1 MEIRTRLVNYMKEL
15 GDKDLCVAF
24 SGGVDSSV
32 ILRAA
37 CEAATANGK
46 KVYAVTFETKLHP
59 KADLP
64 QAQKVAKEAG
74 AIHHVIYVNELD
86 NEEMLNNPVNR
97 CYLCKKYLFQNL
109 LTFAAEKGIDT
120 IMEGNNADDLLIYRI
135 MYEDAE
141 SLSQYLDVSGD
152 LAERII
158 NCRNEISG
166 FTQAAS
172 LLKTKELTQTR
183 IQRALLHSILQIL
196 EAPLSVPYSRVLG
209 FRKESSPLLKE
220 IKKNS
225 TLPVLTK
232 LADSDALLDETG
244 KRLLSETTAA
254 SNLYEKLLC
263 KKNGQKFIHEY
274 QKQIVIL

>member
-37 CEAATANGK
+37 CEAAAANGK

-109 LTFAAEKGIDT
+109 LIYRPGTQAVKELGVLSPLAELGITKAQVREIAADMGLSCASRPSSPCLATRLPYGTPISF
-120 IMEGNNADDLLIYRI
+120 DLLARVDVGEQWLKEQGFPIVRLRVHGDILRI
-135 MYEDAE
+135 EIEKERFADFIAMADKITAKMKELGFVYITLDAE
-141 SLSQYLDVSGD
+141 
-152 LAERII
+152 
-158 NCRNEISG
+158 
-166 FTQAAS
+166 
-172 LLKTKELTQTR
+172 
-183 IQRALLHSILQIL
+183 
-196 EAPLSVPYSRVLG
+196 G
-209 FRKESSPLLKE
+209 FRSGSMD
-220 IKKNS
+220 
-225 TLPVLTK
+225 V
-232 LADSDALLDETG
+232 
-244 KRLLSETTAA
+244 
-254 SNLYEKLLC
+254 
-263 KKNGQKFIHEY
+263 H
-274 QKQIVIL
+274 IVK

>member
-37 CEAATANGK
+37 CEAAAANGK

-109 LTFAAEKGIDT
+109 LTFPLKRVSIQSWKATMQMIFLSIDR
-120 IMEGNNADDLLIYRI
+120 EHRQLK
-135 MYEDAE
+135 
-141 SLSQYLDVSGD
+141 SLGY
-152 LAERII
+152 
-158 NCRNEISG
+158 
-166 FTQAAS
+166 
-172 LLKTKELTQTR
+172 
-183 IQRALLHSILQIL
+183 
-196 EAPLSVPYSRVLG
+196 
-209 FRKESSPLLKE
+209 
-220 IKKNS
+220 
-225 TLPVLTK
+225 
-232 LADSDALLDETG
+232 
-244 KRLLSETTAA
+244 
-254 SNLYEKLLC
+254 
-263 KKNGQKFIHEY
+263 
-274 QKQIVIL
+274 

>member
-109 LTFAAEKGIDT
+109 LTFAAEKVSIQSWKATMQMIFLSIDR
-120 IMEGNNADDLLIYRI
+120 EHRQLK
-135 MYEDAE
+135 
-141 SLSQYLDVSGD
+141 SLGY
-152 LAERII
+152 
-158 NCRNEISG
+158 
-166 FTQAAS
+166 
-172 LLKTKELTQTR
+172 
-183 IQRALLHSILQIL
+183 
-196 EAPLSVPYSRVLG
+196 
-209 FRKESSPLLKE
+209 
-220 IKKNS
+220 
-225 TLPVLTK
+225 
-232 LADSDALLDETG
+232 
-244 KRLLSETTAA
+244 
-254 SNLYEKLLC
+254 
-263 KKNGQKFIHEY
+263 
-274 QKQIVIL
+274 

>member
-37 CEAATANGK
+37 CEAAAANGK

-97 CYLCKKYLFQNL
+97 CYLCN
-109 LTFAAEKGIDT
+109 ICS
-120 IMEGNNADDLLIYRI
+120 RI
-135 MYEDAE
+135 
-141 SLSQYLDVSGD
+141 
-152 LAERII
+152 
-158 NCRNEISG
+158 C
-166 FTQAAS
+166 
-172 LLKTKELTQTR
+172 
-183 IQRALLHSILQIL
+183 
-196 EAPLSVPYSRVLG
+196 
-209 FRKESSPLLKE
+209 
-220 IKKNS
+220 
-225 TLPVLTK
+225 
-232 LADSDALLDETG
+232 
-244 KRLLSETTAA
+244 
-254 SNLYEKLLC
+254 
-263 KKNGQKFIHEY
+263 
-274 QKQIVIL
+274 

>member
-120 IMEGNNADDLLIYRI
+120 IMEGNNADDLLIYRPGTQAVK
-135 MYEDAE
+135 ELGV
-141 SLSQYLDVSGD
+141 LSP
-152 LAERII
+152 LAEP
-158 NCRNEISG
+158 
-166 FTQAAS
+166 
-172 LLKTKELTQTR
+172 
-183 IQRALLHSILQIL
+183 ILQRHRCVKLQQIWDFH
-196 EAPLSVPYSRVLG
+196 VPAVH
-209 FRKESSPLLKE
+209 LLLVWQHDCRMVHRFHSNCLQGWMPV
-220 IKKNS
+220 NS
-225 TLPVLTK
+225 
-232 LADSDALLDETG
+232 G
-244 KRLLSETTAA
+244 
-254 SNLYEKLLC
+254 
-263 KKNGQKFIHEY
+263 
-274 QKQIVIL
+274 